1 MELYVT
7 KRALNCRDLMMS
19 CESDIFANRWSS
31 GSLTGNPYPVPWV
44 AAISRHNFQDGKAP
58 PDAYINGMPHKG
70 PSPHTLD
77 LFEVTLTIPTPLSE
91 PAPGSAKAPALA
103 SLSDVQLAQQLVQL
117 VEEVQR
123 RLEKGRGRRPELE
136 AAATQARASLDRLA
150 SRRTS
155 QARPLR
161 SAKGS
166 SPLQEGQ
173 RKAVRAAL
181 VAGVAPTQVAK
192 HFGLPLATI
201 RKVLDEAG

>member
-1 MELYVT
+1 
-7 KRALNCRDLMMS
+7 
-19 CESDIFANRWSS
+19 
-31 GSLTGNPYPVPWV
+31 
-44 AAISRHNFQDGKAP
+44 
-58 PDAYINGMPHKG
+58 MPHKG
-70 PSPHTLD
+70 SSPRTLD
-77 LFEVTLTIPTPLSE
+77 LFEVTLTIPTPSSE
-91 PAPGSAKAPALA
+91 PAPVPTTPPALA

-117 VEEVQR
+117 VEEVQL

-150 SRRTS
+150 PRRTT
-155 QARPLR
+155 QASPLR
-161 SAKGS
+161 SAKGF

-192 HFGLPLATI
+192 HFGLSLATV